1 MSDARNLTQKENSDA
16 PSGFHEPSVYQP
28 NNKRTIEAHLNKVL
42 YAAGL
47 GHDRDSAG
55 L

>member
-1 MSDARNLTQKENSDA
+1 MSDARNLTQKENSDGLC
-16 PSGFHEPSVYQP
+16 SFHGPGVYQP